1 MECHRCKNRADVEAG
16 KFARMPFSETP
27 CAKCELKENS
37 EYTME
42 YDAERG
48 EWTLDSGLSSQRAVC
63 SGQMAEQEEERLPIS
78 VMTEVVVELLN
89 LKPEIRD
96 IVCWRFAGMPYRDI
110 AALQGITVAAAEIR
124 HWRAMKKWPALR
136 ALFAAKAAKQAR
148 RKSVGSRQ
156 FSVGRNQ

>member
-1 MECHRCKNRADVEAG
+1 
-16 KFARMPFSETP
+16 
-27 CAKCELKENS
+27 
-37 EYTME
+37 
-42 YDAERG
+42 
-48 EWTLDSGLSSQRAVC
+48 
-63 SGQMAEQEEERLPIS
+63 MAEQEEERLPIS